1 MKRLVVGVILMLC
14 VAGLAFASSG
24 GEGGGGHD
32 SQKVIS
38 FGWRLLSFVVLA
50 ALLYKYTAKGI
61 KGFFAEERQVI
72 VDSLR
77 EAEAAREE
85 AKQKLLEC
93 NEKMERATSEIGEIA
108 NMIRAQGEAEKEK
121 IVEDAKKSAD
131 KMKEDAEA
139 RIEQEFKK
147 AVSQLRIEA
156 AEMSIQMAEDILRK
170 KITKEDHEIMVKD
183 FLARM
188 VSHN

>member
-1 MKRLVVGVILMLC
+1 MKRLVVGVMLILC

-38 FGWRLLSFVVLA
+38 FEWRLLSFVVLA